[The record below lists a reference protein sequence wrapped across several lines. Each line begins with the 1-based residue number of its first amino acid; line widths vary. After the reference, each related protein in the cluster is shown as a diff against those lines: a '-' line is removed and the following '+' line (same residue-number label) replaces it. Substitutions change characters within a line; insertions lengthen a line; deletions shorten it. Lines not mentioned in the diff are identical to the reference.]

1 LAGKSRNTQRRVVD
15 DADDRWSKMND
26 KESILA
32 KMNFS
37 CQRSRE
43 NGRKK
48 GEKMQKRTKVFL
60 EFWGKGW

>member
-1 LAGKSRNTQRRVVD
+1 
-15 DADDRWSKMND
+15 MND

-32 KMNFS
+32 KMNFAW
-37 CQRSRE
+37 QRSRE